1 MQAQS
6 GTNPFWRG
14 QKKVDF
20 GIAGGRANIIVW
32 NGEQDSPIFNQSF
45 GLGATANT
53 PAYLEFARIDRQL
66 ALYSGRRELGRIIDL
81 GVFSTGE
88 LCFGL
93 GLVTAAGNE
102 ISLLA
107 LAAAKEYVL
116 GAAVGT
122 EVFAREGF
130 YIALAR
136 DFTLLVPGKEWKW
149 MSPNLRRIAS
159 RFARRIVAYAEG
171 QGQKIRGHV
180 LVWHEQLPAYIA
192 AVTWTGDT
200 LLAADA
206 QLHSGGY
213 RPIQRPRCTLGCCK

>member
-14 QKKVDF
+14 LKKVDF

-45 GLGATANT
+45 GLGATAST
-53 PAYLEFARIDRQL
+53 PVNLKFARIDRQL
-66 ALYSGRRELGRIIDL
+66 VRYSGSRELGRIIDP

-107 LAAAKEYVL
+107 LAAAK
-116 GAAVGT
+116 
-122 EVFAREGF
+122 GF
-130 YIALAR
+130 
-136 DFTLLVPGKEWKW
+136 LL
-149 MSPNLRRIAS
+149 
-159 RFARRIVAYAEG
+159 
-171 QGQKIRGHV
+171 
-180 LVWHEQLPAYIA
+180 
-192 AVTWTGDT
+192 
-200 LLAADA
+200 
-206 QLHSGGY
+206 
-213 RPIQRPRCTLGCCK
+213 